1 METKP
6 NSKKKIGRKILRLIW
21 KTIPFVMVLLV
32 IGLIILPLGKKI
44 SEKKL
49 ALAQKQSNETA
60 IAKSLTNVIT
70 MELIPA
76 MVMEKLSLP
85 GVAKPWVSLEVV
97 SETRGK
103 VISKKI
109 TAGRQVKK
117 GDVLAII
124 DKSDYQNS
132 YDSALASYDSAMA
145 TQKRLK
151 ALVKKNF
158 VTKSQL
164 DDAVARVKTSKAA
177 LDNAKLN
184 LNRCTILSPMKGVV
198 DRVHIENGTFLNPG
212 DPVAQILQID
222 KLKIEVGIP
231 ESDVDA
237 VRKLKTFDITIDAL
251 DGKIYTGEYHYLYK
265 TTDSM
270 ARLYNLEIKVENTD
284 GQILPDMFARVKII
298 KNQDPKGISVPMYSL
313 VNQNK
318 DIGVYV
324 EKDGIVRF
332 RPLKTGFQDGWKT
345 QIPKGL
351 FPGENIVVVGH
362 RIIEDGE
369 QVNVT
374 KTIRDMEEI
383 TQ

>member
-1 METKP
+1 METKS
-6 NSKKKIGRKILRLIW
+6 NSKKIMGRKILRLIW
-21 KTIPFVMVLLV
+21 KVIPFVMVLLV

-49 ALAQKQSNETA
+49 AIAQKQSNETT

-85 GVAKPWVSLEVV
+85 GVAKSWVSLDVV
-97 SETRGK
+97 SEIRGK
-103 VISKKI
+103 IVSKKI
-109 TAGRQVKK
+109 TEGRHVNK
-117 GDVLAII
+117 GDVLAVI

-132 YDSALASYDSAMA
+132 FDSALASYDSAMA

-151 ALVKKNF
+151 ALVKNQF
-158 VTKSQL
+158 VTRSQL

-177 LDNAKLN
+177 LDNAKLS
-184 LNRCTILSPMKGVV
+184 LSRCTILSPMRGIV
-198 DRVHIENGTFLNPG
+198 DRVHIENGTFLNSG
-212 DPVAQILQID
+212 DPVAKIIQID

-237 VRKLKTFDITIDAL
+237 VRKLKTFNMTIDAL
-251 DGKIYTGEYHYLYK
+251 DGKTYTGEYHYLYK

-313 VNQNK
+313 VNHDK
-318 DIGVYV
+318 DVGVYV
-324 EKDGIVRF
+324 EKKGIVRF

-374 KTIRDMEEI
+374 ETIRDMEEI
-383 TQ
+383 SQ

>member
-1 METKP
+1 MKTKI
-6 NSKKKIGRKILRLIW
+6 NSTKTIGRKILRLIW
-21 KTIPFVMVLLV
+21 KVIPFVMVLLV

-103 VISKKI
+103 VVSKKI
-109 TAGRQVKK
+109 TEGRHVNK
-117 GDVLAII
+117 GDVLAVI

-132 YDSALASYDSAMA
+132 FDSALASYDSAMA

-151 ALVKKNF
+151 ALVKNQF
-158 VTKSQL
+158 VTRSQL

-177 LDNAKLN
+177 LDNAKLS
-184 LNRCTILSPMKGVV
+184 LSRCTILSPMRGIV
-198 DRVHIENGTFLNPG
+198 DRVHIENGTFLNSG
-212 DPVAQILQID
+212 DPVAKIIQID

-237 VRKLKTFDITIDAL
+237 VRKLKTFNMTIDAL
-251 DGKIYTGEYHYLYK
+251 DGKTYTGEYHYLYK

-313 VNQNK
+313 VNHDK
-318 DIGVYV
+318 DVGVYV
-324 EKDGIVRF
+324 EKKGIVRF

-383 TQ
+383 SQ